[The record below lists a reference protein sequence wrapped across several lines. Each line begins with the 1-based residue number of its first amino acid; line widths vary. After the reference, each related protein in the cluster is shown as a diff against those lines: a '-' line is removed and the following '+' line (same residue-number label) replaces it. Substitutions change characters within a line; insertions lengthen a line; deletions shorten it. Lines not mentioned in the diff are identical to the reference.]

1 MTNAP
6 APAPPATLSIILPLA
21 APASA
26 AAAPAATTADIIVV
40 TQATCPEG
48 VGALVELNQH
58 CGLVSKLG
66 GKVLDLQ
73 QQANKG
79 CYGGNQECMAA
90 ICQPTRAELT

>member
-48 VGALVELNQH
+48 VGALIELNQH
-58 CGLVSKLG
+58 CGLVCKLG
-66 GKVLDLQ
+66 GQVLDLQ
-73 QQANKG
+73 QQANEG
-79 CYGGNQECMAA
+79 CCGGTQECIWQHSAN
-90 ICQPTRAELT
+90 QLVLS